1 LSWSGRARE
10 GAESA
15 RRALRLSPRDPLAAM
30 YYAVIAYAA
39 YIERDY
45 AESVALCRKSIRLR
59 DTFTAGWRVMVAA
72 AGMIGDTAVAAEAM
86 EGYRRT
92 LPGVTLAKAEEQ
104 LRVIPQDERAHFLE
118 GLRRAGLT

>member
-1 LSWSGRARE
+1 
-10 GAESA
+10 
-15 RRALRLSPRDPLAAM
+15 M

-45 AESVALCRKSIRLR
+45 VESVALCRKSIRLR

-92 LPGVTLAKAEEQ
+92 LPGVTLATAEEQ